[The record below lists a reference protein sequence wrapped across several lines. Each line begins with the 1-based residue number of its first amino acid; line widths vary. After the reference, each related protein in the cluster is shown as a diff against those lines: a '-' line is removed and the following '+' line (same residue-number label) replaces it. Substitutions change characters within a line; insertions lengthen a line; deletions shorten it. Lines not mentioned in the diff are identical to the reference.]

1 MRDAA
6 PPVLRT
12 AHHGDLPGLRGI
24 VTASLVHDPDAA
36 RVLTL
41 LWELTA
47 DRPDLRVVTEADG
60 VVTGLAL
67 GRLAPQTDGPHP
79 RTGHT
84 TLLAVAPGHRGRG
97 HGRTLLAGVEERLLA
112 AGATRLVVR
121 GTPPHYAWPGLDIR
135 YTPAVCLLEAAG
147 YEHTADAFN
156 MLTDLAATDLTTAED
171 ERRLAALG
179 VRVRRARPEDAP
191 RFLAWMRG
199 WGGSWAEEAAAALAH
214 EPPRCHVAVQG
225 DGTAE
230 EFVGFACHGV
240 NRDTWFGPMGTAESQ
255 RGRGV
260 GAVLLRRCLRDQ
272 REAGLAESEIAWIA
286 PYRFYARAVDARL
299 HRVFRLYQKEP
310 LVPVLPA
317 LPQEQHS

>member
-1 MRDAA
+1 MREADR
-6 PPVLRT
+6 PPLRT
-12 AHHGDLPGLRGI
+12 ARHDDLPDLQRI
-24 VTASLVHDPDAA
+24 VIASLVHDPDAA

-41 LWELTA
+41 LWDLTA
-47 DRPDLRVVTEADG
+47 DRPELRVVTEADG
-60 VVTGLAL
+60 VVTGIAL
-67 GRLAPQTDGPHP
+67 GRLAPPTGDARP
-79 RTGHT
+79 RAGHT

-97 HGRTLLAGVEERLLA
+97 HGRALLAAVEERLLA

-135 YTPAVCLLEAAG
+135 YTPAVCLVESAG

-156 MLTDLAATDLTTAED
+156 MLTDLAEADLATTED

-199 WGGSWAEEAAAALAH
+199 WGGSWAEEAATALAH
-214 EPPRCHVAVQG
+214 EPPRCHVAVRG
-225 DGTAE
+225 EGAVE

-272 REAGLAESEIAWIA
+272 REAGLTESEIAWIA
-286 PYRFYARAVDARL
+286 PYRFYARTVGARL
-299 HRVFRLYQKEP
+299 HRVFRLYRKDPQ
-310 LVPVLPA
+310 VPVRPA
-317 LPQEQHS
+317 SPLEQRS